1 MGKPAGR
8 EDLKATLL
16 HSKTC
21 ILFLATNPK
30 EILTGKDLSM
40 DVYSTVICGNWGLG
54 SYLEVHHYANEYK
67 TGLMHDHLYSFES
80 TYYTWMGLKNTV
92 MSEGS

>member
-1 MGKPAGR
+1 MFTR
-8 EDLKATLL
+8 
-16 HSKTC
+16 
-21 ILFLATNPK
+21 
-30 EILTGKDLSM
+30 
-40 DVYSTVICGNWGLG
+40 VICGNWGLG

-67 TGLMHDHLYSFES
+67 TGLMHDHLYSFKS